1 MFYLKLNS
9 VKHIMKYNQ
18 NIKMSSDDQQH
29 TCTYVSAMF
38 GFRGP
43 RQKTDQRKIPTI
55 GRGYC
60 HGLELLY

>member
-1 MFYLKLNS
+1 
-9 VKHIMKYNQ
+9 MKYNQ